1 MNNTSESKTPVGQ
14 PRLVSLAVLNRPF
27 DQYLG
32 AYGYEPNGLK
42 AKDEEGIFYCAVDSG
57 IWEGWLVFR
66 YPNGL
71 WQSGRI
77 LTDDDITQISEA
89 NETNPA
95 AGSERKD
102 HE

>member
-89 NETNPA
+89 NETSPSVGAN
-95 AGSERKD
+95 EK
-102 HE
+102 